1 MMKKA
6 ILYSV
11 AILSVFLTVSC
22 STDDYNENEIRL
34 ESTAVDENGD
44 GTTVPSKK
52 NG

>member
-34 ESTAVDENGD
+34 ENKEMDENGD
-44 GTTVPSKK
+44 DITSPPKKK
-52 NG
+52 N

>member
-22 STDDYNENEIRL
+22 TSDDYTENEIRL
-34 ESTAVDENGD
+34 ENTELDENGD
-44 GTTVPSKK
+44 GTTVPPKK